1 MSTACIVDSFKDNPL
16 CTGVTIS
23 GGDPLYQMDAAIE
36 LAQAAHEEGKSV
48 MVYTG
53 FTLEEIRGLRR
64 ADELLQTVDIIVDGP
79 FIESEKDL
87 TLPFRGSR
95 NQRIMIK
102 GKDF

>member
-1 MSTACIVDSFKDNPL
+1 MSTERIVDSFKDNPL

-23 GGDPLYQMDAAIE
+23 GGDPLYQMDETIE
-36 LAQAAHEEGKSV
+36 LARAVHREGKSV
-48 MVYTG
+48 MIYTG

-95 NQRIMIK
+95 NQRILLK

>member
-23 GGDPLYQMDAAIE
+23 GGDPLYQMDETIE
-36 LAQAAHEEGKSV
+36 LARAVHREGKSV

-53 FTLEEIRGLRR
+53 FTLEEIWGLRR

-95 NQRIMIK
+95 NQRILLK